1 MEKTGAT
8 RDTEITLGTGKLLGI
23 FFVMVIVCAAF
34 FTMGYLLGRGSIP
47 LAASTTI
54 VSSVPTHGGNPANKP
69 SAGGSK
75 AADPTQNCSAGSN
88 CAPSSSPDSSIY
100 SSVSSMS
107 PGVSQSTATPTLIVP
122 TKSTDAGTSS
132 SGGAT
137 DAKSASAGS

>member
-34 FTMGYLLGRGSIP
+34 FTMGYLLGRGATP
-47 LAASTTI
+47 LAASTT
-54 VSSVPTHGGNPANKP
+54 VVTSVPTNGGNPANKP

-75 AADPTQNCSAGSN
+75 AADPTQNCPVGSN
-88 CAPSSSPDSSIY
+88 CTPSSSPDSTIY
-100 SSVSSMS
+100 NSVSSKG
-107 PGVSQSTATPTLIVP
+107 PVVSQSTPTPPLIVP

-132 SGGAT
+132 SGG
-137 DAKSASAGS
+137 